1 MIWKGIILAGGSG
14 SRLYPLTFGLSKQ
27 LLPIYDKPMIFYP
40 ISIFMLAG
48 IREIL
53 IIVNPNDES
62 SFKRLL
68 GNGSDFGL
76 KLEYKVQESPRGIAE
91 AFIIGEEFI
100 ADKNVSLI
108 LGDNI
113 FYGNEFNHI
122 IEKVKNRHEGAT
134 IFGYQVSD
142 PERFGVL
149 QLKDNKVLSIEEKPK
164 KPKSSYAIPGL
175 YFYDNKVVEYVKKL
189 KPSARGELEITDL
202 NKIYLEKQK
211 LYASII
217 GRGVIWLDAGT
228 RDSLVNASNLIKTVE
243 DRQGLKI
250 ACLEE
255 IAYKNKWLNKK
266 QIQNIIS
273 KYKSSDYGRYLS
285 SIIKC

>member
-1 MIWKGIILAGGSG
+1 M
-14 SRLYPLTFGLSKQ
+14 
-27 LLPIYDKPMIFYP
+27 
-40 ISIFMLAG
+40 
-48 IREIL
+48 
-53 IIVNPNDES
+53 
-62 SFKRLL
+62 
-68 GNGSDFGL
+68 
-76 KLEYKVQESPRGIAE
+76 
-91 AFIIGEEFI
+91 
-100 ADKNVSLI
+100 
-108 LGDNI
+108 
-113 FYGNEFNHI
+113 
-122 IEKVKNRHEGAT
+122 
-134 IFGYQVSD
+134 
-142 PERFGVL
+142 
-149 QLKDNKVLSIEEKPK
+149 VLSIEEKPK

-175 YFYDNKVVEYVKKL
+175 YFYDNKVVEYAKKL